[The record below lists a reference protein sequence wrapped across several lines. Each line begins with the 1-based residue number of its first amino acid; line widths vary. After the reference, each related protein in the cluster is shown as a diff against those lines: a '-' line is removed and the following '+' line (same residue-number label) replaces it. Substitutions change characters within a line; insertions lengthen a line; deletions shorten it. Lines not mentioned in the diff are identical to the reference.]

1 MSTSLDAA
9 ACAVFLLVA
18 VSLAGLCQSLWL
30 ASPAA
35 RAFAAPIDGG
45 RRFRGR
51 RVFGENK
58 TWRGVV
64 VMAPATGAAF
74 AIVAAAIP
82 GGATTAGLWP
92 LTFTQYAALG
102 AWAGLGFMA
111 GELPNSFLK
120 RQFDIAPG
128 GSPARDAWRQL
139 GFVVDRLDSIA
150 GLMLALLCVVSVP
163 AMTWAYVG
171 VIGPMVHFAFS
182 ALVFALGGKGRVA

>member
-9 ACAVFLLVA
+9 ACALFLLTA

-30 ASPAA
+30 ASARS
-35 RAFAAPIDGG
+35 RAFATPIDGG

-51 RVFGENK
+51 RLFGENK

-64 VMAPATGAAF
+64 IMAPATGAMF

-82 GGATTAGLWP
+82 GGAVAAGLWP
-92 LTFTQYAALG
+92 LTLAQYAALG
-102 AWAGLGFMA
+102 IWAGLGFMA

-120 RQFDIAPG
+120 RQLDVAPG
-128 GSPARDAWRQL
+128 CPPARDAWRQL
-139 GFVVDRLDSIA
+139 SFVVDRIDSIA

-163 AMTWAYVG
+163 AMTWAYVA
-171 VIGPMVHFAFS
+171 ITGPMLHLAFS
-182 ALVFALGGKGRVA
+182 ALVFALGGKGRIA

>member
-1 MSTSLDAA
+1 MTQTADALA
-9 ACAVFLLVA
+9 HAVFIIVA
-18 VSLAGLCQSLWL
+18 FVLAGLAHSAWL
-30 ASPAA
+30 GSRWSRRLLIPL
-35 RAFAAPIDGG
+35 DGG
-45 RRFRGR
+45 LRVRGR

-82 GGATTAGLWP
+82 GGAATAGLWP
-92 LTFTQYAALG
+92 LTFAQYAALG

-128 GSPARDAWRQL
+128 CSPAREAWRQL

>member
-9 ACAVFLLVA
+9 ACALFLLVA
-18 VSLAGLCQSLWL
+18 VSLAGFCQSLWL

-82 GGATTAGLWP
+82 GGATAAGLWP
-92 LTFTQYAALG
+92 LTFVQYAVLG

-120 RQFDIAPG
+120 RQFDVAPG
-128 GSPARDAWRQL
+128 CSPARDAWRQL
-139 GFVVDRLDSIA
+139 SFVVDRLDSIA
-150 GLMLALLCVVSVP
+150 GLMLALVSVVSVP
-163 AMTWAYVG
+163 AMTWAYVA

-182 ALVFALGGKGRVA
+182 ALVFALGGKGRMA